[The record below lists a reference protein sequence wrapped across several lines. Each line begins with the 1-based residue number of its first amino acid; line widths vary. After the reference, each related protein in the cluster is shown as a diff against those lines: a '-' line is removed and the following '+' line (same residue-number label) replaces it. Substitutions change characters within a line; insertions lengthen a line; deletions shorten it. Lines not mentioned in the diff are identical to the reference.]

1 MQKYI
6 YFLIEPNLYYTF
18 YDFHVTETVAK
29 RDEGNKYRD
38 ARRTSL
44 YNIIN
49 KVLPYLVS
57 SSSRM
62 VRPMVT

>member
-29 RDEGNKYRD
+29 RDEGDKYRD

-44 YNIIN
+44 YI
-49 KVLPYLVS
+49 YQ
-57 SSSRM
+57 
-62 VRPMVT
+62 